1 VIEPEHIVHI
11 ALICDLVGS
20 VPQPDHIV
28 IGTKLYRAAASPS
41 SAHHAAPMSGSTQWP
56 SDLQA
61 LSVLTEAGTTIIEG
75 FNGLLKSRNEGEPR
89 DGA

>member
-1 VIEPEHIVHI
+1 
-11 ALICDLVGS
+11 
-20 VPQPDHIV
+20 
-28 IGTKLYRAAASPS
+28 
-41 SAHHAAPMSGSTQWP
+41 MSGSTQWP